1 MDTAIEREKIND
13 RKISYSIEEKDYIL
27 SKSHRRCCKCGRMLS
42 RDDKMFTVD
51 HFIPISKGG
60 TNDIENLVPL
70 CWDCNQL
77 KSDYVARPY
86 DFYSH
91 LSDDYFN
98 EIKKLF
104 DDYCE
109 KHRWA
114 TRHNFMKSEITPIP
128 YSVPLKGCIPD
139 KNGYIKSIRH
149 EAYLIKANN
158 RDLDLIC
165 TFVQKYN
172 RKFGWNAKWSE
183 VENIV
188 ESLLNEGAIYI
199 LRRRDEVIGMVPI
212 SFDILD
218 IGGVKA
224 YTPVFKGFPFIY
236 QKWYYDDLALTTL
249 YTLLSD
255 MAKFTDGILYAEI
268 SIPKQDKFMYNI
280 LKDLNGYQEPQETPD
295 SYWFF
300 LALLLK
306 KRDDIRT
313 KKSDARKISDALQK
327 AFDLKPIVY
336 EKHSHKENTI
346 PFEKEVKEDK
356 LIEA

>member
-27 SKSHRRCCKCGRMLS
+27 SKSHRRCCKCGRALS

-91 LSDDYFN
+91 LSDDYFD

-158 RDLDLIC
+158 KECALI
-165 TFVQKYN
+165 
-172 RKFGWNAKWSE
+172 A
-183 VENIV
+183 
-188 ESLLNEGAIYI
+188 
-199 LRRRDEVIGMVPI
+199 
-212 SFDILD
+212 
-218 IGGVKA
+218 
-224 YTPVFKGFPFIY
+224 
-236 QKWYYDDLALTTL
+236 
-249 YTLLSD
+249 
-255 MAKFTDGILYAEI
+255 
-268 SIPKQDKFMYNI
+268 PK
-280 LKDLNGYQEPQETPD
+280 L
-295 SYWFF
+295 
-300 LALLLK
+300 
-306 KRDDIRT
+306 
-313 KKSDARKISDALQK
+313 
-327 AFDLKPIVY
+327 
-336 EKHSHKENTI
+336 
-346 PFEKEVKEDK
+346 
-356 LIEA
+356 